1 MYRSS
6 AQLAAILQQVRESR
20 IECSEARRDIVGTPD
35 FDFPHAAEVVS
46 FLNHYW
52 DDEDIRQRDE
62 DYRTMQDAELDKLIL
77 RLKQSEYER
86 ASKVTFLHVS

>member
-1 MYRSS
+1 MSRSS
-6 AQLAAILQQVRESR
+6 AQLSAILQQVREGR
-20 IECSEARRDIVGTPD
+20 IECSEARRDIEGTPD

-46 FLNHYW
+46 FLNHYL

-62 DYRTMQDAELDKLIL
+62 DYRTMQNDEVDKLIL
-77 RLKQSEYER
+77 RLKQFEYGG